1 VIEDN
6 VLNKSEKLS
15 EQEWNQ
21 IKRHPDIGY
30 RIIRSYFDMS
40 ELADAIL
47 SHHERWDG
55 KGYPRGLKGQAIPLT
70 ARIIALVDSYDAM
83 ISERPYRKALSKQEA
98 LAEIKKNMGPQF
110 DPQIARIFIEKVLS
124 EE

>member
-98 LAEIKKNMGPQF
+98 LAEIKKNMGQQF

>member
-1 VIEDN
+1 MIEDN

-98 LAEIKKNMGPQF
+98 LAEIKKNMGQQF

>member
-1 VIEDN
+1 MIEDN